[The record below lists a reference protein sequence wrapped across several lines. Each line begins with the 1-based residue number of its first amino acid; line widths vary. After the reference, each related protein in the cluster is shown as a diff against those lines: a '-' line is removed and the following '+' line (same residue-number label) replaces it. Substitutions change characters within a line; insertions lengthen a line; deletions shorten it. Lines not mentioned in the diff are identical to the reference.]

1 MSTAR
6 DTAGP
11 QDTQGADFELF
22 RASGDVD
29 ALARVVDGVTPR
41 LLTLAARRSRNQA
54 DAEDLV
60 QATFLNAIEHRDRW
74 DSSRGLMPWLVGI
87 LVHRAQNLGR
97 RQRVR
102 ATLPL
107 MDGEALAD
115 ATVDPQHLAS
125 LEDDREAVLQAVGQ
139 LGEPYRELLHLRVE
153 HGLDSQ
159 DLARTLGRPEG
170 TIRVQLARGRERLEP
185 LLPKNLR
192 LAGLLL
198 VEGDLVQ
205 ARLRDG
211 LLQSAGRMLSGGSKP
226 AGAAASSALASKGW
240 GVIAAI
246 FVGAGLWLTLRTDSS
261 AAAEPEQASSA
272 DEVAVALGVD
282 GEGALTLDSL
292 PEGAS
297 RVSMAQVP
305 AAEPAALRVHVTR
318 SLGAAQ
324 ETVPGI
330 SVYVQPLGQRSI
342 GQTVVT
348 DDNGIAEFPGREP
361 GRYSVSL
368 GPSAADPT
376 LVEFAAA
383 RIVELALPDGV
394 DVSGTVVGFDGS
406 TVAGADIYRSDLSH
420 PAGGHWVART
430 DLAGEFF
437 VTDVT
442 PGVQLDARAAG
453 HQPPGGRMAEHRGRV
468 RGAIGQSQRV
478 EIELGT
484 RGHAVEGQVL
494 GPNGQPAPFALIIF
508 AVHEDARDEPNG
520 LAPATKEEK
529 TEVLNSGKFY
539 ETHTFLVRADAEGVY
554 RTEEVPRGTVSIVA
568 RSWDDPSLVGAT
580 TVDVDGA
587 RLTQQTL
594 HLQRG
599 AEVFGTVRDSVGR
612 PKAGVL
618 LEAEWKGTSLLGEFD
633 SGPGEDAFLVRT
645 RSEADGSFV
654 LAGLLHGR
662 VGLSGAKGTSRFASQ
677 ERVELM
683 AGQRLEWN
691 PVVPVHTEIRVRG
704 LDAQGQPLV
713 GWEVRCESSA
723 DSIRRQGAL
732 LLDDDGRA
740 RFTGLRGSKRV
751 VTLHPPPGSSDD
763 SPSVPALYLA
773 TEPSEEEQVLRLDA
787 GNLCTLAGS
796 ILLPDGALRRD
807 VDCKLQ
813 LQLEDFEKCG
823 RRSVAF
829 GERFRFESLPAG
841 DYRLLVSAENV
852 GIPRELALAEFSLR
866 SGETLDLGE
875 LVPTL
880 GATLVL
886 DVITP
891 SGTELNDR
899 SIRLSS
905 SVRESV
911 MDRHFRLR
919 RSEPGAPFRSEPLAP
934 GSYML
939 SHRAEDL
946 AVQAKEIQVR
956 SSANEQR
963 EIWTM
968 GAGQMVQWEIHFDR
982 EPTTEE
988 VVPQCDP
995 GEGRVD
1001 FSLWS
1006 ETWHELWS
1014 DRVTQRLDQE
1024 GSRTMTISRSML
1036 PGNYRVIVRDERMS
1050 GWNKPRTVQK
1060 FTVLPEDGAP
1070 IVVRLD
1076 EGH

>member
-6 DTAGP
+6 DTAVQP
-11 QDTQGADFELF
+11 DTQEADFELF

-60 QATFLNAIEHRDRW
+60 QATFLTVIEHRDRW
-74 DSSRGLMPWLVGI
+74 DSSRGLMPWLAGI
-87 LVHRAQNLGR
+87 LVHRAQNVGR

-107 MDGEALAD
+107 MDDEAFAD
-115 ATVDPQHLAS
+115 ATEDPQHLAS
-125 LEDDREAVLQAVGQ
+125 LEDDRSALLHAVEQ

-153 HGLDSQ
+153 MGLSNQ

-170 TIRVQLARGRERLEP
+170 TIRVQLARGRERLET
-185 LLPKNLR
+185 LLPKHLR

-198 VEGDLVQ
+198 VEGDLVE

-211 LLQSAGRMLSGGSKP
+211 LLRSAGRMLKGGSKP
-226 AGAAASSALASKGW
+226 AGVAASSALASKGW
-240 GVIAAI
+240 SVIAAVL
-246 FVGAGLWLTLRTDSS
+246 VGAGLWFTLRTDSP
-261 AAAEPEQASSA
+261 AAAPLDTSA
-272 DEVAVALGVD
+272 IDEVAVAPGVD
-282 GEGALTLDSL
+282 GEGTLALDPL
-292 PEGAS
+292 PQGAS
-297 RVSMAQVP
+297 RVSMAQAP
-305 AAEPAALRVHVTR
+305 EAEPSALRVHVTR

-324 ETVPGI
+324 ESVSGI
-330 SVYVQPLGQRSI
+330 SVYVRPLGKRSM
-342 GQTVVT
+342 GQTAVT
-348 DDNGIAEFPGREP
+348 KGNGIAVFPGREP
-361 GRYSVSL
+361 GRYLVSL
-368 GPSAADPT
+368 GPLDADPM
-376 LVEFAAA
+376 LVEVAAA
-383 RIVELALPDGV
+383 ETVELALPDGV
-394 DVSGTVVGFDGS
+394 DVSGSVVGFDGS

-437 VTDVT
+437 VADAT
-442 PGVQLDARAAG
+442 PGIQLDARAAG
-453 HQPPGGRMAEHRGRV
+453 HQPPGGKTAEHRGRV
-468 RGAIGQSQRV
+468 RGAIGASQRV

-520 LAPATKEEK
+520 LAPTTKEDAAEI
-529 TEVLNSGKFY
+529 LSSGKFY
-539 ETHTFLVRADAEGVY
+539 ETHTFLVRADAEGAY
-554 RTEEVPRGTVSIVA
+554 RTEEVPRGTVSMVA
-568 RSWDDPSLVGAT
+568 RSWEDPSLVGAA
-580 TVDVDGA
+580 TVDVDGV

-599 AEVFGTVRDSVGR
+599 AEVFGTVHDGVGR

-618 LEAEWKGTSLLGEFD
+618 LEAEWKGTPLLGEFD

-645 RSEADGSFV
+645 RSQADGSFV

-662 VGLSGAKGTSRFASQ
+662 VGLSGEKGASGFASQ
-677 ERVELM
+677 ERVELG

-704 LDAQGQPLV
+704 ADAKGKPLV

-732 LLDDDGRA
+732 RLDAEGRA
-740 RFTGLRGSKRV
+740 RFTGLRGERRII
-751 VTLHPPPGSSDD
+751 TLHPPRAADEDD
-763 SPSVPALYLA
+763 PSVPALYLEA
-773 TEPSEEEQVLRLDA
+773 EPSEEEQLLRLDV
-787 GNLCTLAGS
+787 GKLCTLAGS
-796 ILLPDGALRRD
+796 IQLPDGALRDD

-813 LQLEDFEKCG
+813 LQLEDFEECG
-823 RRSVAF
+823 YRSVAF
-829 GERFRFESLPAG
+829 GERFDLEGLPAG
-841 DYRLLVSAENV
+841 EYRLLVSAKSA
-852 GIPRELALAEFSLR
+852 GIPRGLTVAEFSLQ
-866 SGETLDLGE
+866 SGEALDLGE

-880 GATLVL
+880 GVTLVL

-891 SGTELNDR
+891 SGTELEDR
-899 SIRLSS
+899 FIRLSS

-911 MDRHFRLR
+911 VDRYFRLR
-919 RSEPGAPFRSEPLAP
+919 RSEPSAPFRSEPLAP
-934 GSYML
+934 GSYTL
-939 SHRAEDL
+939 SHRAQGL
-946 AVQAKEIQVR
+946 AVQTKEIEVR
-956 SSANEQR
+956 SSADKQR
-963 EIWTM
+963 EVWTM
-968 GAGQMVQWEIHFDR
+968 GAGQAVQWEIHFDR

-1014 DRVTQRLDQE
+1014 DRVTQRFDQE
-1024 GSRTMTISRSML
+1024 GRRVMTISRAML
-1036 PGNYRVIVRDERMS
+1036 PGSYWVIVKDERMN

-1060 FTVLPEDGAP
+1060 FTVSPEVGAP
-1070 IVVRLD
+1070 IVVRLK
-1076 EGH
+1076 EGR